1 MRAEHIKACIREDT
15 WYSYPTRTRLEAV
28 ASMAQMA
35 LWEGL
40 LLVELTWNTMILLL
54 KGQGEYGRIGL
65 VDVIWKIIASIINTR
80 LRFYVSLHNALN

>member
-28 ASMAQMA
+28 ASIAQMA

-54 KGQGEYGRIGL
+54 KG
-65 VDVIWKIIASIINTR
+65 
-80 LRFYVSLHNALN
+80 